1 MRTLMAIFLSLTLL
15 SIPSFAAEIE
25 SEGLWL
31 RESIPGQPH
40 GAGFGVLINN
50 TEMDVF
56 LIGASISVA
65 EDVEIHQHVMEG
77 QQMRM
82 EQIEA
87 LMVPA
92 GSHVKLQPG
101 GYHVMLMNLKEP
113 LVVGEVHSMT
123 LVFSDGTT
131 LDVEVPV
138 KPLVEMHNEHAHH

>member
-1 MRTLMAIFLSLTLL
+1 MLL
-15 SIPSFAAEIE
+15 CAPLKFVDEPVMF
-25 SEGLWL
+25 SENL
-31 RESIPGQPH
+31 
-40 GAGFGVLINN
+40 
-50 TEMDVF
+50 
-56 LIGASISVA
+56 
-65 EDVEIHQHVMEG
+65 
-77 QQMRM
+77 